1 MYGLVGVSIGLS
13 VVYGASQVTR
23 NTCWV
28 MTITTKVGVMRKER
42 SRKKEEEE
50 KKRKRSVELR
60 ELG

>member
-1 MYGLVGVSIGLS
+1 MVVWFYGLVGVSIGLS

-28 MTITTKVGVMRKER
+28 VTIKTKLGVMGK
-42 SRKKEEEE
+42 SRHDE